1 MTATPTV
8 PFQAPAITAAQRLAD
23 DPRVVAA
30 HAQLL
35 AAQHDAAQSLTEPR
49 PALPER
55 TTSYERTLERF
66 GQARG
71 GNLFYPYLGSGLGH
85 GPLVELDDGSVKYDL
100 ITGIGVHFFGHSH
113 PGLTEACLHAA
124 LADTVMQGNLQQNTD
139 TAQLVDQLLNLANRD
154 QTNTPFAH
162 AFLTSSG
169 AMANENALKLA
180 FQHHHPAARVLTL
193 SRCFCGRTLALSQI
207 TDKPAYRQG
216 LPRTLEV
223 DYLPGFRADDP
234 DAGTPHALSTMRRL
248 LRRYPGQHAVLKL
261 ELVAGEGG
269 FYPATAQ
276 HLRALMQEAK
286 AHGLAV
292 MVDEI
297 QTFGRTLQPFAFQHF
312 GLGDLVDLVTVGKL
326 SQVCATLFKP
336 EYKPK
341 PGLLSQTFTA
351 SATAI
356 AAARY
361 TLDQLAQGDL
371 YGDDGRIAQVH
382 RHFVEHFN
390 VIQREHPDRLEGPFG
405 LGGMIACTPF
415 GGDPTRVRAFLHR
428 LFELGVIAFLAGGGP
443 DPVTQPTRLR
453 FLPPVPVLTDA
464 HIDAVADLLR
474 QALND
479 VAQQPTKDPQ

>member
-1 MTATPTV
+1 MTALTSPGIDTHM
-8 PFQAPAITAAQRLAD
+8 TAAQRLAD
-23 DPRVVAA
+23 DPRIAAA

-35 AAQHDAAQSLTEPR
+35 AAQHDAAQALTGPR
-49 PALPER
+49 PPLPGR
-55 TTSYERTLERF
+55 SASYQHTLQRF

-71 GNLFYPYLGSGLGH
+71 GNLFYPYLGSGLGR

-113 PGLTEACLHAA
+113 LGLTRACLHAA

-139 TAQLVDQLLNLANRD
+139 AAHLVEQLLRLANKD
-154 QTNTPFAH
+154 QPEVSFAH

-180 FQHHHPAARVLTL
+180 FQRHQPAARVLTL

-216 LPRTLEV
+216 LPQTLEV

-234 DAGTPHALSTMRRL
+234 DADTPHALSTMRRL

-286 AHGLAV
+286 DHGLAV

-312 GLGDLVDLVTVGKL
+312 GLSDLVDLVTIGKL

-336 EYKPK
+336 DYKPK

-361 TLDQLAQGDL
+361 TLRQLAQGDL
-371 YGDDGRIAQVH
+371 YGDRGRIAQVH
-382 RHFVEHFN
+382 SRFVEHFQA
-390 VIQREHPDRLEGPFG
+390 IHRDHPDRLEGPFG

-415 GGDPTRVRAFLHR
+415 GGDPTRVRALLHR
-428 LFELGVIAFLAGGGP
+428 LFELGVIAFLAGGGS
-443 DPVTQPTRLR
+443 DPQSQPTRLR
-453 FLPPVPVLTDA
+453 FLPPVPVLTD
-464 HIDAVADLLR
+464 HDIDAVADLLR
-474 QALND
+474 QAFDD
-479 VAQQPTKDPQ
+479 VAQQHAKDPQ